1 MEIIRISYF
10 YDHPLQGYGR
20 LDDTN
25 EIVAFMILEDDGW
38 TKLSDIIDMNI
49 IEFKDSE
56 RIFTK
61 NPFDEKYK
69 DLDKTTIPDIS
80 DLDPDRYHGRN
91 NMNDLLIYFGEDG
104 GWNICVWSLYSI
116 YLAPSDIDI
125 DKWIN
130 PIEANW
136 KFIKNLSE
144 RYVHREKDCK
154 YCV

>member
-38 TKLSDIIDMNI
+38 TKLSDIN
-49 IEFKDSE
+49 
-56 RIFTK
+56 
-61 NPFDEKYK
+61 EKYK
-69 DLDKTTIPDIS
+69 DLDKTTVPDIS
-80 DLDPDRYHGRN
+80 ELDSDRYHGRN
-91 NMNDLLIYFGEDG
+91 HMNGLLRYFGDEE
-104 GWNICVWSLYSI
+104 GWYICQWGLYSI

-144 RYVHREKDCK
+144 RYIYRKDDCK

>member
-56 RIFTK
+56 RIFVK
-61 NPFDEKYK
+61 NP
-69 DLDKTTIPDIS
+69 LDKTTVPDIS
-80 DLDPDRYHGRN
+80 GLDSDKYHGRN
-91 NMNDLLIYFGEDG
+91 NMNDLLRYFGDEG
-104 GWNICVWSLYSI
+104 GWYICQWGLYGI
-116 YLAPSDIDI
+116 YLAPPDIDI

-130 PIEANW
+130 PIDAKW
-136 KFIKNLSE
+136 QFVKNLSE
-144 RYVHREKDCK
+144 KYVHREKDCK